1 VELSHLFTAISLV
14 GTLPAAVTG
23 GFLVVLL
30 VVGLLVV
37 GLLVVGLLVVGRLV
51 VVFLDGFRVEVVL
64 LVVGLLVVVEVVEGA
79 SSSKALPEAHRPG
92 YVAEQEVPWGQAEQL
107 APLLYISPL
116 MKLPFGA

>member
-1 VELSHLFTAISLV
+1 MFTAISLV

-51 VVFLDGFRVEVVL
+51 VGRLVVVFLDGFRVEVVL
-64 LVVGLLVVVEVVEGA
+64 LVVGLLVVVEGA
-79 SSSKALPEAHRPG
+79 SSSKALPEAG
-92 YVAEQEVPWGQAEQL
+92 
-107 APLLYISPL
+107 
-116 MKLPFGA
+116 K

>member
-1 VELSHLFTAISLV
+1 M
-14 GTLPAAVTG
+14 TG

-79 SSSKALPEAHRPG
+79 SSSKALPEARK
-92 YVAEQEVPWGQAEQL
+92 EL
-107 APLLYISPL
+107 ADSVDNGGMLNC
-116 MKLPFGA
+116 

>member
-1 VELSHLFTAISLV
+1 MFTAISLV

-30 VVGLLVV
+30 VVGL
-37 GLLVVGLLVVGRLV
+37 LV

-79 SSSKALPEAHRPG
+79 SSSKALPEAG
-92 YVAEQEVPWGQAEQL
+92 
-107 APLLYISPL
+107 
-116 MKLPFGA
+116 K